1 MLERIKELLKIKDN
15 DKDLELEFYIEL
27 TTQAVLDET
36 YQDEL
41 NQALELLIIRVV
53 IELYKKNNSAGTN
66 TEDSSG
72 IVPAISSI
80 KRGDTTISYATDS
93 TSNINSLSDDEAISY
108 LLNNTYKSTLNRW
121 RKIRGLS

>member
-41 NQALELLIIRVV
+41 NQALELLVIRVV
-53 IELYKKNNSAGTN
+53 IELYKKNNNAGTN
-66 TEDSSG
+66 TDDSSG

-93 TSNINSLSDDEAISY
+93 TSNINSLSDDESISY
-108 LLNNTYKSTLNRW
+108 LLNNTYKSTLNRL

>member
-15 DKDLELEFYIEL
+15 DKDMELEFYIEL

-41 NQALELLIIRVV
+41 NKALELLVIRVV
-53 IELYKKNNSAGTN
+53 IELYKKNNNAGTN
-66 TEDSSG
+66 TDDSSG

>member
-41 NQALELLIIRVV
+41 NQALELLVIRVV

-66 TEDSSG
+66 TDDSSG

>member
-15 DKDLELEFYIEL
+15 DKDMELEFYIEL

-41 NQALELLIIRVV
+41 NQALELLVIRVV
-53 IELYKKNNSAGTN
+53 IELYKKNNNAGTN
-66 TEDSSG
+66 TDDSSG

-80 KRGDTTISYATDS
+80 KRGDTTISYAIDS

>member
-27 TTQAVLDET
+27 TTQAALDET

-41 NQALELLIIRVV
+41 NQALELLVIRVV
-53 IELYKKNNSAGTN
+53 IELYKKNNNAGTN
-66 TEDSSG
+66 TDDSSG

>member
-15 DKDLELEFYIEL
+15 DKDMELEFYIEL

-53 IELYKKNNSAGTN
+53 IELYKKNNNAGTN
-66 TEDSSG
+66 TDDSSG

>member
-41 NQALELLIIRVV
+41 NQALELLVIRVV
-53 IELYKKNNSAGTN
+53 IELYKKNNNAGTN
-66 TEDSSG
+66 TDDSSG

-93 TSNINSLSDDEAISY
+93 TSNINSSSDDEAISY

>member
-41 NQALELLIIRVV
+41 NQALELLVIRVV
-53 IELYKKNNSAGTN
+53 IELYKKNNNAGTN
-66 TEDSSG
+66 TDDSSG